1 MQLASLERQKFVR
14 PRCLSVAWQSRACQT
29 AACSAPV
36 PATLIRHG
44 VCLNHYLD
52 DAFTRVARMLELCRQ
67 GQPLDSATLAWLTNQ
82 GDLAVRLLS
91 QDGMGK
97 PSEERTKLLE
107 LLLCLAN
114 VQEYVRHHS
123 VSKFT

>member
-1 MQLASLERQKFVR
+1 ME
-14 PRCLSVAWQSRACQT
+14 PRLHHCAHGRVHLGCLLIRQSRACQT

-36 PATLIRHG
+36 PRGLSRHG
-44 VCLNHYLD
+44 VCLDHYLE
-52 DAFTRVARMLELCRQ
+52 DAFTRVAQTLELCQ
-67 GQPLDSATLAWLTNQ
+67 QSQFLSPETIDWLIEQ

-91 QDGMGK
+91 EKGMAK
-97 PSEERTKLLE
+97 FSEERSKLLE

-123 VSKFT
+123 VSKVI

>member
-1 MQLASLERQKFVR
+1 V
-14 PRCLSVAWQSRACQT
+14 VWQSRACQT

-36 PATLIRHG
+36 PASLTGHG
-44 VCLNHYLD
+44 VCLSHYLD
-52 DAFTRVARMLELCRQ
+52 SAFTRVTRTLQLCQQ
-67 GQPLDSATLAWLTNQ
+67 GQPLDSRTLEWLTDQ

-91 QDGMGK
+91 QDSLAK
-97 PSEERTKLLE
+97 FSDERAKLLE

-123 VSKFT
+123 VSKST

>member
-1 MQLASLERQKFVR
+1 MLR
-14 PRCLSVAWQSRACQT
+14 QSRACQA

-36 PATLIRHG
+36 PPGLSRHG
-44 VCLNHYLD
+44 VCVNHYLD
-52 DAFTRVARMLELCRQ
+52 DAFTRVAQTLEFCQQ
-67 GQPLDSATLAWLTNQ
+67 GEPLDAETIDWLIEQ

-91 QDGMGK
+91 EKGMAK
-97 PSEERTKLLE
+97 LSEERTKLLE

-123 VSKFT
+123 VSKAM